1 MKQESRGAD
10 QAEDRGE
17 EEDRMG
23 IWGTWV
29 KWHRL
34 HFVLNPPQNACQSSV
49 AFLHQSKSWTAVG
62 KPEVRAEAAGA
73 TWRLRTQESTAAS

>member
-1 MKQESRGAD
+1 MQGSSSIKLCG
-10 QAEDRGE
+10 
-17 EEDRMG
+17 
-23 IWGTWV
+23 
-29 KWHRL
+29 L
-34 HFVLNPPQNACQSSV
+34 HFVLNPPQSACQSSA

>member
-1 MKQESRGAD
+1 MEEWIKQKIKGRRKTEWGFGA
-10 QAEDRGE
+10 QG
-17 EEDRMG
+17 
-23 IWGTWV
+23 V
-29 KWHRL
+29 KWRGL

-49 AFLHQSKSWTAVG
+49 AFLLQSKSWTAVG